1 MSRVFTDDDLLTWET
16 FLSSGRFGLP
26 DQPKLIFNCLSE
38 QDRRARYVRFNG
50 DQADAEEVLAEL
62 PDDRLRAM
70 LAGSQEL
77 D

>member
-1 MSRVFTDDDLLTWET
+1 MSRVFTDRDLLTWET
-16 FLSSGRFGLP
+16 YLSSGRFGLP
-26 DQPKLIFNCLSE
+26 DQPKLVFNCLSE

-62 PDDRLRAM
+62 PDDDLREM
-70 LAGSQEL
+70 LAASREL